1 MKPTKLEIMRTTNK
15 RDIWK
20 ITRKTEKSQ
29 MERKKNC
36 TIKINIQKSKK
47 ELKKNEKIIKKKMS

>member
-1 MKPTKLEIMRTTNK
+1 MRTTNK